1 MLADCVVADCVLA
14 ACVLA
19 DCVLADCVLAAC
31 VLAACVLAD
40 CMLAD
45 VPGKSSLLMALTG
58 LVPPPLRLG
67 EILVDEQEI
76 STIPLLEHRGS
87 IAVIPQAL

>member
-1 MLADCVVADCVLA
+1 
-14 ACVLA
+14 
-19 DCVLADCVLAAC
+19 
-31 VLAACVLAD
+31 
-40 CMLAD
+40 
-45 VPGKSSLLMALTG
+45 MALTG